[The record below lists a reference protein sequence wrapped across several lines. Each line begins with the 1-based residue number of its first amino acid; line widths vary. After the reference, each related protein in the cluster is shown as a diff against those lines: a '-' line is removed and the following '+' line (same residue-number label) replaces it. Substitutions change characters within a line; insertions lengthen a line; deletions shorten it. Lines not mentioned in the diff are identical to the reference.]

1 MSIKNTK
8 QDIYRFRLMF
18 LYPRYW
24 LTWIGL
30 AVFFIVTLLP
40 MAFIDWLGCRLGSI
54 AAIKNKKRFNIV
66 KTNLSLCFPDR
77 EDAEI
82 EKMTVNSFQAL
93 FRSLLHYF
101 ILWWRPVSTVRK
113 KIHTTGFDQISYYQ
127 QQGKR
132 VIILLAHNV
141 GLDFAV
147 AAISMDYSANGPYK
161 AMRNPV
167 VDWMIATGRARFG
180 RKKGGKLFTRDD
192 GLRPIIRETRAGKVL
207 IYLADEDL
215 GTETSIFVP
224 FYGVPKATIPLLG
237 RLAKS
242 CDAVVLPCVSCYE
255 KENRR
260 YAVKLMPK
268 IEDMPSG
275 DDEKDSIS
283 MNKAIEQAINQ
294 CPLQYL
300 WMLRYFQTRPEGQV
314 SVYD

>member
-1 MSIKNTK
+1 MSINDTK
-8 QDIYRFRLMF
+8 QDRYRFRLKL

-30 AVFFIVTLLP
+30 AVFFIITLLP

-66 KTNLSLCFPDR
+66 KTNLSLCFPERDNS
-77 EDAEI
+77 EL
-82 EKMTVNSFQAL
+82 EKMVLNSFQAQ

-101 ILWWRPVSTVRK
+101 ILWWRPESTVRK
-113 KIHTTGFDQISYYQ
+113 KIHSTGFDQISTYQ

-132 VIILLAHNV
+132 VIILLTHNV

-147 AAISMDYSANGPYK
+147 AAISMDYCANGPYK

-167 VDWMIATGRARFG
+167 VDWMIANGRRRFG
-180 RKKGGKLFTRDD
+180 GESGGKLFTRED
-192 GLRPIIRETRAGKVL
+192 GLRPLIRETRAGKVL

-215 GTETSIFVP
+215 GAENSIFVP
-224 FYGVPKATIPLLG
+224 FFGVPKATIPVLG

-268 IEDMPSG
+268 IEGMPSG
-275 DDEKDSIS
+275 DDEKDSIN
-283 MNKAIEQAINQ
+283 MNKAIELAINQ
-294 CPLQYL
+294 CPLQYF
-300 WMLRYFQTRPEGQV
+300 WALRYFQTRPEGQD

>member
-1 MSIKNTK
+1 MSIKDTNK
-8 QDIYRFRLMF
+8 DRYHFQLMF
-18 LYPRYW
+18 LHPRYW

-40 MAFIDWLGCRLGSI
+40 MFFIDWLGCRLGSI
-54 AAIKNKKRFNIV
+54 AATKNKKRFNIV

-77 EDAEI
+77 ENSEI
-82 EKMTVNSFQAL
+82 EKMVVEHFQAQL
-93 FRSLLHYF
+93 RSVLHYF
-101 ILWWRPVSTVRK
+101 ILWWRPEFIVRK
-113 KIHTTGFDQISYYQ
+113 KIQTTGFDQISHYQ

-132 VIILLAHNV
+132 IIILLTHNV

-147 AAISMDYSANGPYK
+147 SAILMDHNANGPYK

-167 VDWMIATGRARFG
+167 IDWMIAKGRLRFSSKNG
-180 RKKGGKLFTRDD
+180 CKLFTRED
-192 GLRPIIRETRAGKVL
+192 GLRPLIRETRAGKVL

-215 GTETSIFVP
+215 GAENSIFVP
-224 FYGVPKATIPLLG
+224 FYGVQKATIPVLG

-260 YAVKLMPK
+260 YSIKMLPK

-275 DDEKDSIS
+275 DDETDSIN
-283 MNKAIEQAINQ
+283 MNKAIEHAINQ

-300 WMLRYFQTRPEGQV
+300 WTLRYFQTRPEGQA